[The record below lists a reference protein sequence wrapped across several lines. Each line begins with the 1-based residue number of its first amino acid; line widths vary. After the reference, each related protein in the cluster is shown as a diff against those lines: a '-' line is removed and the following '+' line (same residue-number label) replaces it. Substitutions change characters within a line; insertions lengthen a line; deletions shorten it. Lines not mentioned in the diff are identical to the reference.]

1 MFVYVVYTF
10 LSNFPAESDVTRDE
24 RSISEGSNHM
34 QESLRSANSST
45 RSSVLM
51 ESKEEVFMFNTANPD
66 LWHTRGVGLFAQRI
80 RYSELIVP
88 FDCNSWFQ
96 NYVISY

>member
-1 MFVYVVYTF
+1 MWVDWEDKPYQFIGCLVVIMFVYVVYTF

-66 LWHTRGVGLFAQRI
+66 L
-80 RYSELIVP
+80 
-88 FDCNSWFQ
+88 
-96 NYVISY
+96 